1 MIGAKVQ
8 VRNLREITAAMKAAN
23 DGVPGRLKE
32 YLLPVAQDVA
42 RVAAARVPRDTGA
55 AAGTV
60 TARATQRGAGV
71 SFGGAKAPYF
81 PWLDFGGST
90 GRGHVPRK
98 AGSGSV
104 KRAMPL
110 GGRYVYPAIE
120 DSRDRIERGAMD
132 AVLKAALDARL
143 GVR

>member
-1 MIGAKVQ
+1 VIGAKVQ
-8 VRNLREITAAMKAAN
+8 VRNLREITAAIKEAN
-23 DGVPGRLKE
+23 DGVPGRLRE
-32 YLLPVAQDVA
+32 YLLPVAQEVS
-42 RVAAARVPRDTGA
+42 RTVTSRVPRRSGHA
-55 AAGTV
+55 AATV

-71 SFGGAKAPYF
+71 SVGGSGAPYF

-90 GRGHVPRK
+90 GRGHIPGK

-110 GGRYVYPAIE
+110 GGRYVYPTIE
-120 DSRDRIERGAMD
+120 DKRDRIEQGAMD

-143 GVR
+143 EVR

>member
-8 VRNLREITAAMKAAN
+8 VRNLREITSAIKQAN
-23 DGVPGRLKE
+23 DGVPGNLRT
-32 YLLPVAQDVA
+32 YLLPVAEQVA
-42 RVAAARVPRDTGA
+42 RAVAARVPHDTGA
-55 AAGTV
+55 AAASV

-71 SFGGAKAPYF
+71 SFGGARAPYF
-81 PWLDFGGST
+81 PWLDFGGSV

-110 GGRYVYPAIE
+110 GGRYVYPTIDEQRDVIE
-120 DSRDRIERGAMD
+120 EGVMH
-132 AVLKAALDARL
+132 AVLKSALDARL
-143 GVR
+143 EVR